1 MGRISEFLTAEE
13 IQDPYTIDTK
23 LPDKNAIQVSGS
35 FTWEATESEQ
45 PESLGGKQPYL
56 DKTLPN
62 SSSSESVDQEKA
74 STIVTPDDEAPFQLN
89 DLRLTIKRGAFVAI
103 IGRVGSGK
111 VP

>member
-1 MGRISEFLTAEE
+1 MGRIAEFLRAEE
-13 IQDPYTIDTK
+13 IQDPYTIDSE

-35 FTWEATESEQ
+35 FTWEATEPEQ
-45 PESLGGKQPYL
+45 PKSLGGQQPYL
-56 DKTLPN
+56 DKTLPT
-62 SSSSESVDQEKA
+62 SSSSEVDQEKA